1 MGNTKETKKKLIS
14 TVEVIKKINDDPKK
28 FASESISDAYTD
40 NLEDIVGKKKDYLN
54 KKINQKKDKA
64 KDIFTD
70 LVDVAEKF
78 ISDAKKTKSDIQTN
92 INQQKNKISV
102 NFDKNPTKSKLKR
115 YAIKSA
121 ETTLGQAKEIAIK
134 HFSKALFMGEGICGT
149 DSIFAV
155 DQLTISPDEFDFL
168 NTLTIDPDS
177 NCGKL
182 IYEPKTPDVN
192 KQKVNRNLYNAFSG
206 GTYTFTSNNSK
217 DLFSMSWSAA
227 TQTYLLTG
235 LTQGGSS
242 VKVQNFILDY
252 YNSVEFPTIDDVLKT
267 TMSMV
272 IQGGS
277 SCSQVVKFN
286 TSFEEINRLIKKL
299 LSLCG
304 SPTKKDNLVNQTA
317 VKLFDE
323 NNEDV
328 EYYFD
333 FDATEGIDLDD
344 EDLRYRR
351 VLRFKD
357 CYNFEIDVD
366 DMHIEDFIY
375 LSKNKGTKQAVDDV
389 LQKVAQDANEQSDF
403 SLNINDFL
411 NNLLNNFILS
421 LPRALMMTILSAK
434 MFLPIAVLY
443 KIFKNALGK
452 INVKELAKKFYVA
465 IKNIVKDLFWL
476 FIREFWKLVKVD
488 LLAFVNSIVKRI
500 IKNKYKRYL
509 TIITALIAI
518 LKKILETNIDN
529 CFELFQTVLNT
540 VKSALSM
547 KTPMSVPSVLLV
559 LSEGLPGYSQD
570 RAYMN
575 IMERLESS
583 GVPTGPLYGESNDIG
598 NIVKSIVDGHT
609 EEEDQNSFVKIV
621 LHGGVLPG
629 PPLAGG
635 AVIPPGIISGVG
647 KKF

>member
-40 NLEDIVGKKKDYLN
+40 NLEELVGKKRDQLN

-64 KDIFTD
+64 KDIFSD
-70 LVDVAEKF
+70 LVEIAEKF
-78 ISDAKKTKSDIQTN
+78 ISDAKKTKSNVQDG
-92 INQQKNKISV
+92 INQRKNSVSV
-102 NFDKNPTKSKLKR
+102 NFDKNPTKSKIKR

-134 HFSKALFMGEGICGT
+134 HFSQALFMGEGICGT

-155 DQLTISPDEFDFL
+155 DQLTISPEEFDFL

-182 IYEPKTPDVN
+182 IYEPKTPNRN
-192 KQKVNRNLYNAFSG
+192 KEKVNRNLYNTFTG

-217 DLFSMSWSAA
+217 NLFSMSWSAS

-242 VKVQNFILDY
+242 VKVQNFISDY
-252 YNSVEFPTIDDVLKT
+252 YNSVEFPDIDDVLKT

-277 SCSQVVKFN
+277 SCSQIVQFN

-299 LSLCG
+299 LALCG

-328 EYYFD
+328 EFFFD

-375 LSKNKGTKQAVDDV
+375 LSKNKGTRQAVDDV

-421 LPRALMMTILSAK
+421 LPRALIMTILSAK
-434 MFLPIAVLY
+434 IFLPIAVLY

-452 INVKELAKKFYVA
+452 INVKELAKKFYIA

-488 LLAFVNSIVKRI
+488 LLAFVNAIVKKI
-500 IKNKYKRYL
+500 LKNKYKRYL
-509 TIITALIAI
+509 TIITALISI

-540 VKSALSM
+540 IKSALSM
-547 KTPMSVPSVLLV
+547 KTPMSVPSILLA

-575 IMERLESS
+575 IMERLEAS
-583 GVPTGPLYGESNDIG
+583 GVPTGPLFGESNDIG

-621 LHGGVLPG
+621 LQGGVLPG
-629 PPLAGG
+629 PTGG
-635 AVIPPGIISGVG
+635 AVIPPAIISGVG

>member
-1 MGNTKETKKKLIS
+1 MGNVKETKKKLIS
-14 TVEVIKKINDDPKK
+14 SVEVIKKINDDPKK

-40 NLEDIVGKKKDYLN
+40 NLEELIGKKKDYLN

-64 KDIFTD
+64 KDIFSD
-70 LVDVAEKF
+70 LVEIAEKF
-78 ISDAKKTKSDIQTN
+78 ISDAKKTKSNVQDD
-92 INQQKNKISV
+92 INQRKKSISV

-121 ETTLGQAKEIAIK
+121 ETTLGQAKEIVIK
-134 HFSKALFMGEGICGT
+134 HFSQALFMGEGICGT

-155 DQLTISPDEFDFL
+155 DQLTISPEEFDFL

-182 IYEPKTPDVN
+182 IYEPKTPNRN
-192 KQKVNRNLYNAFSG
+192 KEKVNRNLYNTFTG

-242 VKVQNFILDY
+242 VKVQNFISDY
-252 YNSVEFPTIDDVLKT
+252 YNSVEFPDIDDVLKT

-277 SCSQVVKFN
+277 SCSQIVQFN

-299 LSLCG
+299 LALCG
-304 SPTKKDNLVNQTA
+304 SPNKKGDLVNQTA

-328 EYYFD
+328 EFFFD

-411 NNLLNNFILS
+411 NNLFNNFILS

-443 KIFKNALGK
+443 KIFKNALSK
-452 INVKELAKKFYVA
+452 INIKELAKKVYVA

-488 LLAFVNSIVKRI
+488 LLAFVNAIVKKI
-500 IKNKYKRYL
+500 LKNKYKRYL
-509 TIITALIAI
+509 TIITALISI
-518 LKKILETNIDN
+518 LKKILETGIDN

-540 VKSALSM
+540 LKAALSM
-547 KTPMSVPSVLLV
+547 KTPMNVPSILLA

-575 IMERLESS
+575 IMERLEAS
-583 GVPTGPLYGESNDIG
+583 GVPTGPLFGESNDIG
-598 NIVKSIVDGHT
+598 NIVKSIIDGHT

-621 LHGGVLPG
+621 LQGGVLPG
-629 PPLAGG
+629 PTGG
-635 AVIPPGIISGVG
+635 AVIPPAIISGVG